1 MFQEDLSATTSHKD
15 QHNTT
20 GGYTSLLAKPIRLSM
35 GEEDHEEESTDENA
49 LEVSVR
55 VEYAKRRRG
64 DRKEAGT

>member
-20 GGYTSLLAKPIRLSM
+20 GYTSLLAKPIRLSM

-49 LEVSVR
+49 VEVSVR
-55 VEYAKRRRG
+55 VEYAKKRRG